1 MTEEEL
7 YLFDTL
13 GFLRVEK
20 ILDQDTVARAYESS
34 QRIVRDY
41 ERLLDASKG
50 SGFGDKYRNAFLHDK
65 VLERIAYSPQLMD
78 YVCHVTNNQPRLMDG
93 TLLVQTCEH
102 GFNNFHLRK
111 DIDSEIREDAPRF
124 YTDVVNRQIYLDYV
138 VFFVYLTDVRAGDGG
153 LLVVPGSHRASF
165 KYPPELFYERGAYP
179 VDPGSRQKLGFINVI
194 ANAGDVIIMPLRLN
208 HAALPWLPTD
218 RDRVTMFY
226 TYRPQ
231 FYYSAT
237 ADRLLG
243 DARAAG
249 IELDEATI
257 DLVSMREKAELKEV
271 VENHLARSGG
281 S

>member
-20 ILDQDTVARAYESS
+20 VLDQDTVARAYESS

-41 ERLLDASKG
+41 ERLLDWPKG
-50 SGFGDKYRNAFLHDK
+50 SSYGDKYRNAFLHDK
-65 VLERIAYSPQLMD
+65 VLERISYSPQLMH
-78 YVCHVTNNQPRLMDG
+78 YICHVTNDQPRLIDG
-93 TLLVQTCEH
+93 TMMVQNADH
-102 GFNNFHLRK
+102 GFHNFHLRK

-124 YTDVVNRQIYLDYV
+124 YTDVVNRQIYMDFV
-138 VFFVYLTDVRAGDGG
+138 TFFVYLTDVRPGDGG

-165 KYPPELFYERGAYP
+165 KYPPGMFYEKDAHP
-179 VDPGSRQKLGFINVI
+179 VDPASRQNLGFINVTV
-194 ANAGDVIIMPLRLN
+194 NAGDVIIMPLRLN
-208 HAALPWLPTD
+208 HAALPWLPRD
-218 RDRVTMFY
+218 RDRVVMFY

-231 FYYSAT
+231 FYYSAQT
-237 ADRLLG
+237 DQMLEG
-243 DARAAG
+243 ARAEG

-257 DLVSMREKAELKEV
+257 DLISMREKAELKEV
-271 VENHLARSGG
+271 VKNHLAQNEG